1 MRLPREDKILGKAQ
15 LRSNWLRKLWF
26 QMQRAAEGRTNSDA
40 IVRHVSWQ
48 NVSLP
53 SWSLNILTNQISR
66 AVEKTLP
73 SLADSLRT
81 IRLNRLRDGRVMEFI
96 HAACLELSRAT
107 KQRSDFETVFDSMS
121 QSGAI
126 IDLSSSSSWKKQEW
140 KWSRASGILIRLVPS
155 SSTPLD
161 KSVSSDSSQ
170 DVVTALPS
178 SGLEFR
184 AYNIASEPA
193 NKFVTFLDK
202 HLFWQHCRSHLAV
215 RSISHSR

>member
-53 SWSLNILTNQISR
+53 SWSLKILTNQISK

-107 KQRSDFETVFDSMS
+107 KQRSDFETVFDSIS

-140 KWSRASGILIRLVPS
+140 MWSRASGILIRLVPS

-170 DVVTALPS
+170 DHCYYLTFEWSGIS
-178 SGLEFR
+178 SIQHRIGTRKQIRYIFR
-184 AYNIASEPA
+184 QAS
-193 NKFVTFLDK
+193 FLATLSK
-202 HLFWQHCRSHLAV
+202 SLGSTYITYLR
-215 RSISHSR
+215 

>member
-26 QMQRAAEGRTNSDA
+26 QMQRAAEGQTNSDA

-53 SWSLNILTNQISR
+53 SWSLKILTNQISK

-107 KQRSDFETVFDSMS
+107 KQRSDFETLFDSIS
-121 QSGAI
+121 QS
-126 IDLSSSSSWKKQEW
+126 KKQEW
-140 KWSRASGILIRLVPS
+140 KWSRTSGILIRLVPS

-170 DVVTALPS
+170 DVISNLPS

-215 RSISHSR
+215 RSSSVFSRIFWREYQNCSY

>member
-1 MRLPREDKILGKAQ
+1 
-15 LRSNWLRKLWF
+15 
-26 QMQRAAEGRTNSDA
+26 MQRAAEGRTNSDA

-66 AVEKTLP
+66 AVEKTLQ

-81 IRLNRLRDGRVMEFI
+81 IRLNHLRDGRVIEFI

-107 KQRSDFETVFDSMS
+107 KQRSDFETLFDSIS
-121 QSGAI
+121 QS
-126 IDLSSSSSWKKQEW
+126 KKQEW
-140 KWSRASGILIRLVPS
+140 KWSRTSGILIRLVPS

-170 DVVTALPS
+170 DVISNLPS

-215 RSISHSR
+215 RSSSVFSRIFWREYQNCSY